1 MKGGL
6 QLMYRAR
13 YLALLVYGEGHP
25 DLATFDVCFLRFI
38 PFILRTQKQIVLHD
52 VLETMFYSSKP
63 A

>member
-25 DLATFDVCFLRFI
+25 DLATFDVRFLRCI
-38 PFILRTQKQIVLHD
+38 PHILKT
-52 VLETMFYSSKP
+52 
-63 A
+63 